1 MSDKKEDTL
10 KPGQKLV
17 ADDGSGIEIV
27 YKGPKDGSGRYSV
40 SVEQSGKEPKL
51 LRMSSDNMYDSRA
64 LDQAKRWM
72 KNQKDVKVQLNDG
85 TFRFGRFTV
94 SKGESDKKPPAK
106 KKGGRRT
113 RRRKRKRR
121 KRRSRRGGAPTLQEC
136 RKAFPSLMLP
146 VVNKLFPKGSR
157 SMRFGVPTLQECRK
171 AFPSLMIMSPP
182 KPPRTPK
189 GSRLRRPGDYKK
201 RVRIPPPKDE
211 HWKKQ
216 HERRNWKPPQINFQ
230 VQKMSSD
237 FTNKLMKSRGR
248 NKLNRQDSGNA
259 HHDYTDADED
269 AFSEERDATGNDL
282 RRYREKIRNTGGKR
296 KTRRRGGKKKR
307 KKTKKKK
314 RRRRK
319 RTKKRRRR

>member
-121 KRRSRRGGAPTLQEC
+121 KRRSRRGGA
-136 RKAFPSLMLP
+136 
-146 VVNKLFPKGSR
+146 
-157 SMRFGVPTLQECRK
+157 PTLQECRK